1 MQLLHPRHDFAHLSC
16 IFLILS
22 GRLVNV
28 GRKGRE
34 GGGMMPVRVSRYCSR
49 LPLQGAVAET
59 TSGEDGSKV
68 RRWIHGWYIVKLARP
83 ERRPIVRLPAA
94 LSAAL
99 SNECGFAS
107 ETSES
112 QGPHSTLVVLV
123 ALDDRF

>member
-16 IFLILS
+16 IFLILG
-22 GRLVNV
+22 GRLVKV

-49 LPLQGAVAET
+49 LPLQVAVAET

-68 RRWIHGWYIVKLARP
+68 RRWIHGWCIVKRARP

-94 LSAAL
+94 LS
-99 SNECGFAS
+99 NECGIAS

-112 QGPHSTLVVLV
+112 QGSHSTLVVLV